1 MPLKEESFERI
12 NFGNWENCYTF
23 ASHITDYRTVRWVS
37 GLNQQF
43 AKLPYGLPYRG
54 FESPPHRKRVQR
66 GRRTCSSGFFVPF
79 CKARRQAGGDVRP
92 QGANPPV
99 RIPGAWLLGCAT
111 VGSKSPGEDT
121 RGLAFGMCDRRKL
134 RYRLIFCGTCFAIG
148 QSDYLC
154 RDIRKC
160 I

>member
-1 MPLKEESFERI
+1 MLLYWSFGDKCLYRVDCQLFGSLALLSLPLKEESFERI

-66 GRRTCSSGFFVPF
+66 GRRACSSGFFVPF

-99 RIPGAWLLGCAT
+99 RILGAWLLGCAT
-111 VGSKSPGEDT
+111 AGS
-121 RGLAFGMCDRRKL
+121 
-134 RYRLIFCGTCFAIG
+134 
-148 QSDYLC
+148 SD
-154 RDIRKC
+154 IV
-160 I
+160 

>member
-1 MPLKEESFERI
+1 MNK
-12 NFGNWENCYTF
+12 FGELGKLLYFCTP
-23 ASHITDYRTVRWVS
+23 HKRTVRWVS

-66 GRRTCSSGFFVPF
+66 GRRACSSGFFVPF

-121 RGLAFGMCDRRKL
+121 RGLAFGMCDSREQIPPVRIL
-134 RYRLIFCGTCFAIG
+134 GAWLLGCATAGS
-148 QSDYLC
+148 SD
-154 RDIRKC
+154 IV
-160 I
+160 